1 MGRMECPPLPPALD
15 LVGHRASLLFCFLPP
30 RQHLIASGPS
40 PVRAS
45 RTAVNPLQ
53 TAPQL
58 LLNIIPTPL
67 PILTWCQRPAPSSVV
82 AAPTPLSHLAAAFVP
97 RWMAPVPFPQS
108 LRGHGVV
115 GRGFCRSSLEA
126 MNEDAAWISF
136 AAASL
141 RFSASRWLGVAPAEL
156 DRRQLVACGQ
166 SAETPVSRPFCSG
179 SFS

>member
-1 MGRMECPPLPPALD
+1 MECPPLPRALD

-82 AAPTPLSHLAAAFVP
+82 AAPTPLSHLAASFVP

-108 LRGHGVV
+108 LRGQGVV

-141 RFSASRWLGVAPAEL
+141 RFSASRWLGGA
-156 DRRQLVACGQ
+156 GQ
-166 SAETPVSRPFCSG
+166 ATAGCMWAKRSAETPVSRPFCSG